1 MYERIKPRNDSMQ
14 EECGVFGIYMN
25 DDAYDP
31 AEAAYLG
38 LYALQHRGQESAGI
52 AVAKEGEIL
61 QYKGMGLCAE
71 VFRDS
76 LSKIAGG
83 KLAMEIGVGESV
95 ERHEMVGHD
104 ASAAIYSAMLA

>member
-83 KLAMEIGVGESV
+83 KLAIGHV
-95 ERHEMVGHD
+95 R
-104 ASAAIYSAMLA
+104 YSTT